1 MKAIGIV
8 GSPRKGGNTEILVS
22 HCLKAIEQE
31 GLETELVRLAGLDI
45 RSCTDCGYCHQA
57 KHEGFCSI
65 KDDMQ
70 PVRAK
75 MVSADAIII
84 GTPVYFGA
92 ATALVR
98 GLMERAAFC
107 ERGAFAGKVGGPI
120 VVARRAGQ
128 NFTFAEMNFWFY
140 LNGITTPAGTYWNMA
155 VGMGKGEVEKDEE
168 GMATAW
174 NFGKNVARLTKKVR

>member
-8 GSPRKGGNTEILVS
+8 GSPRKNGNTEILVK
-22 HCLKAIEQE
+22 HCLKAIKEE
-31 GLETELVRLAGLDI
+31 GLETELIQLAGKKI
-45 RSCTDCGYCHQA
+45 TGCIHCGYCHE
-57 KHEGFCSI
+57 HPGECSQ

-70 PVRAK
+70 AVRAK
-75 MVSADAIII
+75 MVVADAIII

-107 ERGAFAGKVGGPI
+107 ERGGLSGKIGGPI

-155 VGMGKGEVEKDEE
+155 IGMEKGEVEKDEE
-168 GMATAW
+168 GMRTAW
-174 NFGKNVARLTKKVR
+174 GFGKNVAKLAKQIRG

>member
-1 MKAIGIV
+1 MKAVGIV
-8 GSPRKGGNTEILVS
+8 GSPRKGGNTEILVT
-22 HCLKAIEQE
+22 HCLKAIAEE
-31 GLETELVRLAGLDI
+31 GIKTEIIRLAGLKI
-45 RSCTDCGYCHQA
+45 SGCIDCGHCH
-57 KHEGFCSI
+57 KHQGECSV

-70 PVRAK
+70 AVRAK
-75 MVSADAIII
+75 MVEADAIII

-107 ERGAFAGKVGGPI
+107 ERGGLSGKVGGPI

-155 VGMGKGEVEKDEE
+155 VGREKGEVEKDEE
-168 GMATAW
+168 GMMTVW
-174 NFGKNVARLTKKVR
+174 NFGKNVARVAKKLKD

>member
-1 MKAIGIV
+1 MLKAIGIV
-8 GSPRKGGNTEILVS
+8 GSPRKGGNTEILTA
-22 HCLKAIEQE
+22 HCLKAIAEE
-31 GLETELVRLAGLDI
+31 GIETELIRLAGLDI
-45 RSCTDCGYCHQA
+45 RGCNSCGYCFEHPG
-57 KHEGFCSI
+57 ECSI

-70 PVRAK
+70 AVRAK
-75 MVSADAIII
+75 MVAADAIII

-107 ERGAFAGKVGGPI
+107 ERGGLAGKVGGPI

-155 VGMGKGEVEKDEE
+155 FGREKGEVAKDEE
-168 GMATAW
+168 GMMTAW
-174 NFGKNVARLTKKVR
+174 NFGKNCARVAKKLRE

>member
-8 GSPRKGGNTEILVS
+8 GSPRKGGNTEILVA
-22 HCLKAIEQE
+22 HCLKAIAET
-31 GLETELVRLAGLDI
+31 GIETELIRLAGLDI
-45 RSCTDCGYCHQA
+45 RGCNHCDYCHQP

-70 PVRAK
+70 AVRVK
-75 MVSADAIII
+75 MVAADAIII
-84 GTPVYFGA
+84 GTPVYWGA

-107 ERGAFAGKVGGPI
+107 QRAAFAGKVGGPI

-155 VGMGKGEVEKDEE
+155 VGWEKGSVTKDEE
-168 GMATAW
+168 GMNTAW
-174 NFGKNVARLTKKVR
+174 NFGKNVAKLAKQVR

>member
-1 MKAIGIV
+1 MLKAIGIV
-8 GSPRKGGNTEILVS
+8 GSPRKGGNTEILVA
-22 HCLKAIEQE
+22 HCLKAIAEE
-31 GLETELVRLAGLDI
+31 GIKTKLVSLAGKDI
-45 RSCTDCGYCHQA
+45 RGCIDCGYCFEHPG
-57 KHEGFCSI
+57 ECSV

-70 PVRAK
+70 AVRAG
-75 MVSADAIII
+75 MVAADVIII

-107 ERGAFAGKVGGPI
+107 ERGGLAGKVGGPI

-155 VGMGKGEVEKDEE
+155 FGREKGEVAKDEE
-168 GMATAW
+168 GMMTAW
-174 NFGKNVARLTKKVR
+174 NFGKNCARVAKKLRE